1 MDKKIYTRQELY
13 ELVWN
18 EPLSKL
24 AKKLNIETQY
34 LKDICL
40 ESNIPLPGLLV
51 AMFLLF
57 CVKNQLYY
65 GNKINL
71 LPIIGY

>member
-40 ESNIPLPGLLV
+40 ESQHTIARL
-51 AMFLLF
+51 
-57 CVKNQLYY
+57 
-65 GNKINL
+65 
-71 LPIIGY
+71 IGSDVPFILRKKPTILRQTK